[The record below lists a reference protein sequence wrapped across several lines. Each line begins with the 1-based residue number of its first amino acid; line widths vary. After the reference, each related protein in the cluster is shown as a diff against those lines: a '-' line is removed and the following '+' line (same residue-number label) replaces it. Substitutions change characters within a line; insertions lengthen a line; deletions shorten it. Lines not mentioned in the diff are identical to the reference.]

1 MDSKNNDA
9 NRKKLEKVYNKIF
22 EGSDD
27 PQLTEE
33 GRMLVAQ
40 LSYNHEDLIVRKKD
54 YFSHD
59 ENEPEEVVQIR
70 MDHYN
75 QKRYSKI
82 KKIMHNF
89 LFLQKN

>member
-1 MDSKNNDA
+1 MDAKNNDA
-9 NRKKLEKVYNKIF
+9 NKKKLEKVYNKIF

-33 GRMLVAQ
+33 GRMLLAQ
-40 LSYNHEDLIVRKKD
+40 LNYNHEDLLVRKKD
-54 YFSHD
+54 YFFRE
-59 ENEPEEVVQIR
+59 ENEPEEVMQIR

-75 QKRYSKI
+75 QKRYSKLNKFI
-82 KKIMHNF
+82 HNV